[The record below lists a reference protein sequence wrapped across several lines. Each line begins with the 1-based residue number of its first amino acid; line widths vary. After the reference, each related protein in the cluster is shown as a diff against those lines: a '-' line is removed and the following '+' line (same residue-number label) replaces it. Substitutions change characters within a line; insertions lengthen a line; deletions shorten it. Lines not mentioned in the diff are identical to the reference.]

1 MKAKIVAN
9 QLRTNGT
16 ALKYIRLVK
25 NATPIPTKAVGESQG
40 KEAQDILES
49 VREQDNSGYELDIN
63 IEGKS
68 LIDQM
73 DKDFESVGL
82 VPYHFSKP
90 AAEAGEDISLGSYVI
105 IPHDDRQFRVVA
117 VSRRKG
123 SVRIRDASGNEY
135 LIPWQLPRPWRQ

>member
-1 MKAKIVAN
+1 MRAKLWAN
-9 QLRTNGT
+9 QMKIGGSAWEYL
-16 ALKYIRLVK
+16 RLVR
-25 NATPIPTKAVGESQG
+25 NSIRIPTKAVEESHG
-40 KEAQDILES
+40 RDAQKILES
-49 VREQDNSGYELDIN
+49 GRQQDNSGYELDIN